1 MTLAG
6 SPGHPSLAITVT
18 ALSPLRRDHYEAW
31 LYNSISDAVPL
42 GTLTA
47 PVAHLHS
54 ALPADYRRYAFVDV
68 SLQGPSSGPHH
79 SGQSVLRA
87 PTP

>member
-6 SPGHPSLAITVT
+6 SPGRPSLNISVT
-18 ALSPLRRDHYEAW
+18 ALSALRRDHYEAW

-42 GTLTA
+42 GTLIA
-47 PVAHLHS
+47 PVAHLHA
-54 ALPADYRRYAFVDV
+54 ALPANYRRYAFVDV
-68 SLQGPSSGPHH
+68 SLQGPSSGPNH

-87 PTP
+87 PLP